1 MIMLLHFSIILSLT
15 LIGVPCAKAAD
26 DNRTE
31 VPLRYAVGLNAD
43 ASTGGLQEG
52 VNLRPSV
59 GLAYGRWKLGSV
71 PDDRWLQYGAIF
83 KEPTISFDALQR
95 DKYQLGV
102 SLRIHNIDKQQSWD
116 GFAGGRNTVR
126 GRIFGSRTLSP
137 NLSIGGELTQDL
149 QGRGDGTTLSLGIV
163 SAIPLSE
170 REKVFVSIAST
181 WASTSHWQSLYAR
194 GASQSDENW
203 SSGFGHIVAA
213 ATFRQW
219 ISPHWMWYVVPQISQ
234 PVGQI
239 QRQTSYA
246 TELRLHASLKWVG
259 QLTR

>member
-31 VPLRYAVGLNAD
+31 VPLRYAVGLKAD

-102 SLRIHNIDKQQSWD
+102 SLRVHNIDKQQSWD
-116 GFAGGRNTVR
+116 GFAGGRHTVR

-149 QGRGDGTTLSLGIV
+149 QGRGDGTTLSAGLVRAISLG
-163 SAIPLSE
+163 E
-170 REKVFVSIAST
+170 QEKVFISIGST
-181 WASTSHWQSLYAR
+181 WASASHWESLYANR
-194 GASQSDENW
+194 SSMGEANW
-203 SSGFGHIVAA
+203 TSGVGHIVVA

-219 ISPHWMWYVVPQISQ
+219 IGSHWMWYVMPQISQ
-234 PVGQI
+234 PMGQI
-239 QRQTSYA
+239 QRQASHA
-246 TELRLHASLKWVG
+246 TELSLHASLKWVG